1 MWTNARLADIKYND
15 IVDCDQGICVSLWL
29 QGCPFHCKG
38 CHNEVTWDFQ
48 GGRPIPENIKQ
59 LIINGISEN
68 NIKRNFS
75 LLGGEPLCPENLNF
89 SADILNAVRTAYPT
103 IKIFVWTGY
112 TIEQLKYRMDQ
123 EPQIKQILSKIDVL
137 IDGPYI
143 ESQRDITL
151 PLRGSRNQRV
161 LYHGVDF

>member
-1 MWTNARLADIKYND
+1 M
-15 IVDCDQGICVSLWL
+15 
-29 QGCPFHCKG
+29 
-38 CHNEVTWDFQ
+38 
-48 GGRPIPENIKQ
+48 PENINQ

-89 SADILNAVRTAYPT
+89 STDILNAVRTAYPT

-112 TIEQLKYRMDQ
+112 TIEQLKYRMNQ